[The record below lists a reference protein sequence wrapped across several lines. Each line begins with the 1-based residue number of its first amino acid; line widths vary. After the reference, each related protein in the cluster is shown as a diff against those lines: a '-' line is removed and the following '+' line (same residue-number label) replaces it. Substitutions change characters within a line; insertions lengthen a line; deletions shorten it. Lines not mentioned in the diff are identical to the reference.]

1 MKKIISI
8 LLLSVMLLTTLAA
21 CGPKDPAT
29 TGDATDTGDTGT
41 VTEGEALELP
51 EGVTYD
57 GETLTV
63 LTTGTLK
70 YSDYNAEINDGSYE
84 TVNQAIEKRNAQIA
98 EKYKVTIETVEDF
111 GTSFG
116 AGPGFK
122 RIEADYAASDCQYDI
137 CSVGTYDAA
146 QLALGM
152 YLTDINS
159 TKYIKLNKS
168 WWDQKAKED
177 LSINDVV
184 YFTTGDIS
192 FVNNIC
198 THMIMFNKQLMKEL
212 NLEAPY
218 ELIKEDKWYYDTFLD
233 YAKKASKDLDGNSTF
248 DKSDRYGVLTW
259 NDVIHQALHSSRQRV
274 ATINDQGYMGL
285 TVYNATTVELMDAYT
300 SLFYDDQNC
309 FNYSLRVESQK
320 DWDSTRKAM
329 FDNGQALFYT
339 TLFTTVPKHRD
350 TTTEFGIIPYPKFTE
365 NQDDYGHY
373 ISATHSQMLC
383 LEAILEDDAERLDM
397 VSMIVEDM
405 AYTSKQTVR
414 PAYYDDTLI
423 GKNVRDD
430 ESIEMLDI
438 IFATRVFDVGIY
450 YKVGASQ
457 TVAAN
462 LTALL
467 TTGTNDFTSRY
478 NALQPAAQTM
488 IDNINKQFESIR

>member
-1 MKKIISI
+1 MKRIISI
-8 LLLSVMLLTTLAA
+8 LLLCVMLGTMLAA
-21 CGPKDPAT
+21 CDKGETENTSDAIAP
-29 TGDATDTGDTGT
+29 TGSDTA
-41 VTEGEALELP
+41 EEKPNLP
-51 EGVTYD
+51 EGVKYD
-57 GETLTV
+57 GETVTI

-70 YSDYNAEINDGSYE
+70 YSDFNSEINDTAYE
-84 TVNQAIEKRNAQIA
+84 TVNSAINKRNAQIE
-98 EKYKVTIETVEDF
+98 EKYGVEIKTVEDF

-116 AGPGFK
+116 NGPGFK
-122 RIEADYAASDCQYDI
+122 KIEFDYAADDCQYDI

-152 YLTDINS
+152 YLADLNS
-159 TKYIKLNKS
+159 TKYIDLQRS

-177 LSINDVV
+177 LAINDVV

-198 THMIMFNKQLMKEL
+198 THMIMFNKDLMKQL
-212 NLEAPY
+212 DLQSPY
-218 ELIKEDKWYYDTFLD
+218 ELINSDKWYYDTFLE
-233 YAKKASKDLDGNSTF
+233 YVRKASDPSFDGKDEATEA
-248 DKSDRYGVLTW
+248 DRYGLLTW

-274 ATINDQGYMGL
+274 ATINDNGYMGL
-285 TVYNATTVELMDAYT
+285 TVYNDTTVNLMAAYT
-300 SLFYDDQNC
+300 ELFYDEQNC
-309 FNYSLRVESQK
+309 FNYSIRVPSQK
-320 DWDSTRKAM
+320 DWDTVRKAM

-350 TTTEFGIIPYPKFTE
+350 TTTDFGIIPYPKFTE
-365 NQDDYGHY
+365 TQSDYGHY

-383 LEAILEDDAERLDM
+383 VETLLEDDEERLDM
-397 VSMIVEDM
+397 ISMIIEDM
-405 AYTSKQTVR
+405 AYMSKHTVR
-414 PAYYDDTLI
+414 PAYYDDTLV

-430 ESIEMLDI
+430 ESIAMLDI

-478 NALQPAAQTM
+478 NSFQQGAQKM
-488 IDNINKQFESIR
+488 IDNINNQFESIR